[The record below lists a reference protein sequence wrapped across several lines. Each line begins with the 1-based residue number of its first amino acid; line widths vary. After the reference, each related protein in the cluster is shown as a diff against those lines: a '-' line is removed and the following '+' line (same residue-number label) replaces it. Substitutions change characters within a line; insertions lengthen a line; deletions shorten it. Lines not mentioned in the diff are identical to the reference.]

1 MKLTVLLNV
10 YGSVSQAGATLWPP
24 RRAMRLSMAA
34 LGGGAQARTQLD
46 SKVHFSMAINRPYT
60 LYPSGKPERRK
71 KTSCSVKPRQAQLRQ
86 M

>member
-34 LGGGAQARTQLD
+34 LGGGHKQGL
-46 SKVHFSMAINRPYT
+46 S
-60 LYPSGKPERRK
+60 
-71 KTSCSVKPRQAQLRQ
+71 
-86 M
+86 